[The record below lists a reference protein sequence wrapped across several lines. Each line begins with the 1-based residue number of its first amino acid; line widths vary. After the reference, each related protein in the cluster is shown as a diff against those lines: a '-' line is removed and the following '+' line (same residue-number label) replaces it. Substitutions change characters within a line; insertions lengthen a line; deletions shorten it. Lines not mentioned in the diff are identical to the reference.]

1 VPTAAKAPWMV
12 ASDPNAGI
20 VEAAASVAKLR
31 SVTEGAL
38 GAIAISQRNRQGYQ
52 SQLQNPRTDHDT
64 NSEGLLNR
72 FQVYH

>member
-1 VPTAAKAPWMV
+1 MQGSSRLRRRSP
-12 ASDPNAGI
+12 I
-20 VEAAASVAKLR
+20 R

-64 NSEGLLNR
+64 NSEVL
-72 FQVYH
+72 